1 MDKASLLD
9 EQAAAIDRTVE
20 IARDEQV
27 ELVVIAGDLYDRAIP
42 PAPAVE
48 LFGEALARLRDTG
61 ARVVA
66 ISGNHDSTSR
76 VGFAD
81 QLLARAGVTVRA
93 DVRRAADPVLL
104 SPRDGGTPVA
114 VYPIPYLDPL
124 SVGPLVSA
132 PPAAG
137 DVTGDVTG
145 GAAEATG
152 EAVAEQLSL
161 EDPPTEAPPATVRAG
176 HVQVLDWAL
185 QRARAHL
192 RSAQGAGCRSVVV
205 AHAFVTN
212 TRTPAMVSASERE
225 LAIGGADQ
233 VDTCLFDG
241 FDYVALGHLHGQQ
254 SWDGGRVAYSGTP
267 LPYSFS
273 EEHHTKG
280 VRIVELG
287 PGGQLTVR
295 SVPLGVGRP
304 LRTLTGTLEQLLTDP
319 AHTTAESARVR
330 VVLTDPIL
338 PSQSM
343 AQLRR
348 RFPHASELVHLPGTA
363 PATASPALSSTRVRE
378 ATPYELTVD
387 FVAEQL
393 GERPDAEDDT
403 LLRDAVLAATG
414 AGGER

>member
-1 MDKASLLD
+1 MRLLHTSDWHLGRLMDKASLLD

-27 ELVVIAGDLYDRAIP
+27 DLVVISGDLYDRAIP

-48 LFGEALARLRDTG
+48 LFGESLSRLRDTG
-61 ARVVA
+61 AHVVA

-93 DVRRAADPVLL
+93 DVRRAADPVLVT
-104 SPRDGGTPVA
+104 PRDGGPPVA

-124 SVGPLVSA
+124 SVAPLVPA
-132 PPAAG
+132 P
-137 DVTGDVTG
+137 
-145 GAAEATG
+145 
-152 EAVAEQLSL
+152 
-161 EDPPTEAPPATVRAG
+161 DPTADGTPATARPG

-185 QRARAHL
+185 QRARRHQ
-192 RSAQGAGCRSVVV
+192 RSGPAAGLRSVVV

-212 TRTPAMVSASERE
+212 TRTPAAVSASERE

-254 SWDGGRVAYSGTP
+254 SWDDGRVAYSGTP

-280 VRIVELG
+280 VRVVELG
-287 PGGQLTVR
+287 EHGGLAVR
-295 SVPLGVGRP
+295 SVALGVGRP
-304 LRTLTGTLEQLLTDP
+304 LRTLTGTLEQLLADP
-319 AHTTAESARVR
+319 AHATAESARVR
-330 VVLTDPIL
+330 AVLTDPIL

-348 RFPHASELVHLPGTA
+348 RFPHASELVHLPSTA
-363 PATASPALSSTRVRE
+363 AASAAPALSATRVRE
-378 ATPYELTVD
+378 ATPYELTLD
-387 FVAEQL
+387 FVTEQL
-393 GERPDAEDDT
+393 GDRPDPVDDE
-403 LLRDAVLAATG
+403 LLRHAVLAATG
-414 AGGER
+414 ADR